1 VGWNEI
7 TRVVATTG
15 QSWEE
20 VYAQLVGDRLG
31 QIEQE
36 DMLMRMRQRASTL
49 NTLRPGNRTSLDAL
63 HYDDTLD
70 TLTLNR
76 SITTLGT
83 LGAKPAMIGKM
94 SGGMPLNRFV
104 CLGSNVALE
113 PIWNDPTFTQAL
125 LHAAVDGPTN
135 AYWTGD
141 LPDWRGTVIK
151 RWDIVNHDNPGAIGS
166 TIQPQAVLGDTFTSG
181 TSNISGSNAIVTGTG
196 VFTIYG
202 GGRSQA
208 TLGNAAVLYKP
219 FEYFFGCDKLF
230 GESISFGNTDSNVY
244 YFIVI
249 DPADGKWCLYSY
261 TGAAAFGSNGNSIAI
276 TQRLSATAGGGGA
289 DVRVQTLGN
298 WTYDAT
304 VNKEVFPIGSLIVQ
318 VNANVV
324 PVGDVFVFGADAGAK
339 AYGSVKNKRI
349 KQLTDYEALV
359 GYGVHT
365 IYGADMRQDTLGNYR
380 GFMRIQ
386 CAYELPGFNLPQL

>member
-1 VGWNEI
+1 
-7 TRVVATTG
+7 
-15 QSWEE
+15 
-20 VYAQLVGDRLG
+20 
-31 QIEQE
+31 
-36 DMLMRMRQRASTL
+36 
-49 NTLRPGNRTSLDAL
+49 
-63 HYDDTLD
+63 
-70 TLTLNR
+70 
-76 SITTLGT
+76 
-83 LGAKPAMIGKM
+83 
-94 SGGMPLNRFV
+94 
-104 CLGSNVALE
+104 
-113 PIWNDPTFTQAL
+113 

-135 AYWTGD
+135 PYWTGD

-166 TIQPQAVLGDTFTSG
+166 TIQPQAVLGDS
-181 TSNISGSNAIVTGTG
+181 SGSGGGNAVATGTG
-196 VFTIYG
+196 AITIYG
-202 GGRSQA
+202 GGRTQA
-208 TLGNAAVLYKP
+208 ALGNAATLYKP
-219 FEYFFGCDKLF
+219 FEYFYGCDKLF
-230 GESISFGNTDSNVY
+230 GESITFLNGGTDTGVY
-244 YFIVI
+244 YFAIV

-261 TGAAAFGSNGNSIAI
+261 TGSAAFGSNGNSITI
-276 TQRLSATAGGGGA
+276 TQRLSATAGAGGA

-298 WTYDAT
+298 WTYDAS
-304 VNKEVFPIGSLIVQ
+304 VNKEVFPTGSLIVQ

-339 AYGSVKNKRI
+339 AYGQVKNKRI